1 MTTKLYIGNLS
12 YRTTEDRLRTL
23 FAEFGEVV
31 SANVVTDRDTGRS
44 KGFAFVEMATDQEA
58 QAAVTGLN
66 GKTVDEREIRVDQ
79 ARPQTDRDR
88 RPPRDRERRGPRW

>member
-1 MTTKLYIGNLS
+1 MSIKLYVGNLS
-12 YRTTEDRLRTL
+12 YKTTDDRLQTL

-44 KGFAFVEMATDQEA
+44 KGFGFVEMATDQAA
-58 QAAVTGLN
+58 QAAVTALN
-66 GKTVDEREIRVDQ
+66 GKMVDDREIRVDQ

-88 RPPRDRERRGPRW
+88 RPRERRGPRW